1 MMKKRIQNFLFWA
14 DGIKS
19 GLEILSVQE
28 SLEKL
33 KKFELI
39 DVVYSNSEIIEKFYI
54 PELTEDAY

>member
-1 MMKKRIQNFLFWA
+1 MMQKKNPKFFIWG

-33 KKFELI
+33 KKFEII

-54 PELTEDAY
+54 PELTKDAY